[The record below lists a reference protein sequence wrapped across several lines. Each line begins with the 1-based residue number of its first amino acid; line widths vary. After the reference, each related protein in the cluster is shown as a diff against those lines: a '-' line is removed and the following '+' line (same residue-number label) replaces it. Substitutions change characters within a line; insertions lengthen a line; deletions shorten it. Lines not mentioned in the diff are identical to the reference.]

1 MFRAIMALLGVDIPP
16 LEGVVQLRFLMT
28 KKCTLEMME
37 CVEEFWTV
45 KSSKVVQQS
54 TDKVKIARMA
64 KVKEIMEAA
73 AAAAAQWKR
82 LEEEEEEQQEQ
93 QEEQAPKK
101 RGKQKTFDDRMEDLK
116 RYKETHGHINVS
128 ISKEKNPLPIL
139 RQCEARA

>member
-1 MFRAIMALLGVDIPP
+1 MKSL
-16 LEGVVQLRFLMT
+16 
-28 KKCTLEMME
+28 
-37 CVEEFWTV
+37 WTV
-45 KSSKVVQQS
+45 KSSKVVQQR

-73 AAAAAQWKR
+73 AVAAAQWKR
-82 LEEEEEEQQEQ
+82 LEEEEEQQEQ